1 MLMVAAAGVVA
12 LTDDDDDGAD
22 TRDGAGSMGAYTGAG
37 KRGAGTTDLEFADVR
52 PALLAESDV
61 GEGFTLAGEI
71 YEGPPDSS
79 IPDDAGFGGPCRG
92 PHELV
97 ELVDGTHPQD
107 TFLQVVL
114 GKTDAVVIQ
123 YLALTAAGD
132 PTLAEEI
139 DAWSDCQQFSY
150 SRDSGMQIETR
161 VVAVQEVDHLGKAAY
176 SVELQ
181 SSYVMGDGVRHT
193 IDEYKLRVFR
203 AGVVS
208 VTSLAVQD
216 DPGADLAEFTREL
229 AAKADDKLRSA
240 LVSLDGQP
248 SADGRLS
255 GGAGPGAPPDP
266 RPSGGSGGCRRD
278 IPECGTW

>member
-1 MLMVAAAGVVA
+1 MLVVAAAVVVA
-12 LTDDDDDGAD
+12 LTDDDDRAN
-22 TRDGAGSMGAYTGAG
+22 TRDRPGTMGAYTGAG
-37 KRGAGTTDLEFADVR
+37 KSGGGTTVVEFADVR

-79 IPDDAGFGGPCRG
+79 IPDDAGFGAPCRG

-97 ELVDGTHPQD
+97 ELVDSTDPQD

-139 DAWSDCQQFSY
+139 EAWSDCQRFSY

-161 VVAVQEVDHLGKAAY
+161 VLAVQEVDHLGEAAY

-181 SSYVMGDGVRHT
+181 SSYVMGDGARHT

-208 VTSLAVQD
+208 VTSLAVED
-216 DPGADLAEFTREL
+216 DPGADLAQFTREL
-229 AAKADDKLRSA
+229 AAKADDKLRNA
-240 LVSLDGQP
+240 LVSLDDQP
-248 SADGRLS
+248 FAN
-255 GGAGPGAPPDP
+255 
-266 RPSGGSGGCRRD
+266 
-278 IPECGTW
+278 